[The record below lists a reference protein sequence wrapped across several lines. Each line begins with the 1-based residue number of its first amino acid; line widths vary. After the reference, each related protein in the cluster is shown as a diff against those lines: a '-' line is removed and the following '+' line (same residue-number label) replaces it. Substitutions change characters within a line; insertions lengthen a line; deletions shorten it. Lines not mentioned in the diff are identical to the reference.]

1 MAFFGWDNLDLPD
14 KKISDLRIGVDS
26 SKHGIYSNAAQSFY
40 GYFNPNLTIRLMT
53 HEWSRLAAFDRG
65 RIPAHPVIKGM
76 EWPEKVCRTLM
87 ERTGE
92 LELDG
97 YIFQG
102 TQNLIDRG
110 KL

>member
-1 MAFFGWDNLDLPD
+1 MLYGD
-14 KKISDLRIGVDS
+14 
-26 SKHGIYSNAAQSFY
+26 AAQSFY
-40 GYFNPNLTIRLMT
+40 AYFNPDLTIRLMT
-53 HEWSRLAAFDRG
+53 HEWSRMAALDRG

-92 LELDG
+92 LGFDG

-102 TQNLIDRG
+102 TQNLVDKE